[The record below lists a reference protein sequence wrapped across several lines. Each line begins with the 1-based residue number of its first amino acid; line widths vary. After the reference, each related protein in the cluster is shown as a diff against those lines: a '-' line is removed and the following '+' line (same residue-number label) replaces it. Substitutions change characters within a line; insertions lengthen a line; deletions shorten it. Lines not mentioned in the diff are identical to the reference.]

1 MDQQNV
7 VYWYHVSVALRIFKV
22 TQYRFKRDIN
32 RERLHQF
39 HDLLFVIYLFLASP
53 DSITVEWDIL

>member
-39 HDLLFVIYLFLASP
+39 HDLLFVIYLFL
-53 DSITVEWDIL
+53 